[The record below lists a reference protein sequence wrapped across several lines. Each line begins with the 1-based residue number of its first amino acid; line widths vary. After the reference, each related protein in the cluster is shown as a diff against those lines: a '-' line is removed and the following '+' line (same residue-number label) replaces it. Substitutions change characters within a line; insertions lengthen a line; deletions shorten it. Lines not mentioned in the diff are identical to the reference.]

1 MKPEPDVLP
10 PLPGAFL
17 WLVVSL
23 VAYLV
28 MGGLLLLLGPFWFV
42 VLALTCCAG
51 VGVTV
56 VAFLMA
62 DREKP

>member
-10 PLPGAFL
+10 LLPGALF
-17 WLVVSL
+17 WLVLSL

-28 MGGLLLLLGPFWFV
+28 MGTLLWILGPFWFV

-56 VAFLMA
+56 IAFLMA
-62 DREKP
+62 EGK